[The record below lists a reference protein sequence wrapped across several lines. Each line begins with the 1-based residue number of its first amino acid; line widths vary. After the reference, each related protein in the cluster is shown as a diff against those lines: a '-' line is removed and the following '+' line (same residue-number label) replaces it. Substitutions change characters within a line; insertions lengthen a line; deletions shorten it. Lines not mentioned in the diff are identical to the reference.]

1 MGADAGIS
9 AFPDAENLFSWMG
22 TIIGADGTVYEGLQ
36 FKLSIKFTQNY
47 PFNAPT
53 VKFETPC
60 FHPNVDQ
67 YGNIC
72 LDILKVHSFLFI
84 GTHRFRTNGAPSTMS
99 ELFSFPS
106 KVFWEVCFI
115 LNLSHVQNPT
125 TNPLLTVT
133 QLPCGRTKKVQ
144 SNTTFLIFYRIQEGA
159 PKEVPRISKSLTL
172 YILYFPFRAVMH
184 NSHYSWITQSNNN
197 NNLIS

>member
-72 LDILKVHSFLFI
+72 LDILKVILFCLFI
-84 GTHRFRTNGAPSTMS
+84 GTHRCRTNGAPSTMS
-99 ELFSFPS
+99 ELFSFPFRVS
-106 KVFWEVCFI
+106 WEVCFI
-115 LNLSHVQNPT
+115 LNPSH
-125 TNPLLTVT
+125 L
-133 QLPCGRTKKVQ
+133 
-144 SNTTFLIFYRIQEGA
+144 
-159 PKEVPRISKSLTL
+159 
-172 YILYFPFRAVMH
+172 
-184 NSHYSWITQSNNN
+184 
-197 NNLIS
+197 